1 MRAPSDQADRDTAPS
16 LTRNAV
22 SNLAGLFAYLAI
34 AFFLSPYIVRSL
46 GDARYGAWSLVAEIV
61 GYYSLLDLGLRN
73 AVTFFVANY
82 AAKGEHER
90 LGSSIASAFWV
101 LAVAGSALA
110 LAGVGLAGLF
120 PYIFESSQVDIREVL
135 PAMAIM
141 SITIGLSLPMDVFA
155 AALTGYRRMD
165 LVNVAE
171 VVSRGLVALG
181 IYLALGAG
189 GGLIAM
195 SLIQSAGRVLAW
207 LGTYVWMQRVSGG
220 ISLSPRHFS
229 RNELRSLGR
238 LGSMNVVMS
247 LASVLINRADLVVV
261 GIFLGV
267 RWVAFYNIGRMLV
280 EYASQIT
287 SSVSRAFMPHLA
299 HLHSQNEMLAVRRLF
314 LAGAKY
320 NALVSFPL
328 AACLGAFGP
337 SFLGLWMG
345 RVYVTGD
352 VTHRSDIVML
362 VLVGAHVCRW
372 TQAVVWQAVASTGEY
387 RHVMWLNVA
396 EAIANLALS
405 LVLVRT
411 LGLLGVALGT
421 MIPMAVSYLWLMP
434 AHVLKRFDVRFRDYF
449 AEALRQPLLVGVL
462 VLAFARTLVVAWYP
476 SSWPLMFAQA
486 FATVAVWAVLA
497 YLLGLAPG
505 ERAEVRHQ
513 LARAVRAV

>member
-1 MRAPSDQADRDTAPS
+1 MLSRTW
-16 LTRNAV
+16 L
-22 SNLAGLFAYLAI
+22 GLFVVPRDRL
-34 AFFLSPYIVRSL
+34 LPVSCTSVRSL

-73 AVTFFVANY
+73 AVTFFVAKY

-90 LGSSIASAFWV
+90 LGSSIVVGV
-101 LAVAGSALA
+101 LGPRGGGRCACPCRGRARRGS
-110 LAGVGLAGLF
+110 F
-120 PYIFESSQVDIREVL
+120 PYIFESSQVDMREVL

-181 IYLALGAG
+181 IYLALGSG

-287 SSVSRAFMPHLA
+287 SSVARAFMPHLA

-320 NALVSFPL
+320 NALVSLSPGGMPRRLRPL
-328 AACLGAFGP
+328 VPGIVDGQ
-337 SFLGLWMG
+337 GL
-345 RVYVTGD
+345 
-352 VTHRSDIVML
+352 
-362 VLVGAHVCRW
+362 
-372 TQAVVWQAVASTGEY
+372 
-387 RHVMWLNVA
+387 RH
-396 EAIANLALS
+396 
-405 LVLVRT
+405 
-411 LGLLGVALGT
+411 G
-421 MIPMAVSYLWLMP
+421 
-434 AHVLKRFDVRFRDYF
+434 
-449 AEALRQPLLVGVL
+449 
-462 VLAFARTLVVAWYP
+462 
-476 SSWPLMFAQA
+476 
-486 FATVAVWAVLA
+486 
-497 YLLGLAPG
+497 
-505 ERAEVRHQ
+505 
-513 LARAVRAV
+513 